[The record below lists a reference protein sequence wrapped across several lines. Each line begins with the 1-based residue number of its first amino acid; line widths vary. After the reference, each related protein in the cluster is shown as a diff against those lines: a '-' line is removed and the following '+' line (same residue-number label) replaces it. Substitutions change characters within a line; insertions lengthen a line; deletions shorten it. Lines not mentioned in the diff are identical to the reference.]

1 MGSVKRSCLKTIIS
15 LLENGGSVEY
25 CNGYISLRD
34 ETGFELA
41 VFYSLDMLDTVDHI
55 DDIDCRTYLQF
66 IECAVTVT
74 FKELEEIKNNA
85 RKLGVFND
93 NR

>member
-1 MGSVKRSCLKTIIS
+1 MTIS

-25 CNGYISLRD
+25 GDGYISLRD
-34 ETGFELA
+34 KTNFELA
-41 VFYSLDMLDTVDHI
+41 VFYSLDMLDTVQHI

-85 RKLGVFND
+85 RELGVFNVSSKT
-93 NR
+93 

>member
-1 MGSVKRSCLKTIIS
+1 
-15 LLENGGSVEY
+15 
-25 CNGYISLRD
+25 
-34 ETGFELA
+34 
-41 VFYSLDMLDTVDHI
+41 MLDTVDHI

>member
-1 MGSVKRSCLKTIIS
+1 MTIS

-25 CNGYISLRD
+25 GKGY
-34 ETGFELA
+34 
-41 VFYSLDMLDTVDHI
+41 MLLKDNYDYVVSIFTSI
-55 DDIDCRTYLQF
+55 DDIDKCNHIDCYCYRIYEDIDTV
-66 IECAVTVT
+66 CVVT